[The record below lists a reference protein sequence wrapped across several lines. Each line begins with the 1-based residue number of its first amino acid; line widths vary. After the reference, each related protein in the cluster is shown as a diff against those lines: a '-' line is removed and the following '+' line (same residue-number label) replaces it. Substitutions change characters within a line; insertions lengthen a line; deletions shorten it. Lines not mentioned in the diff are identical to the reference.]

1 MNTAIYNKANKTRRE
16 KSRDTEGYA
25 APLLA
30 ALLIAA
36 FLILLSPL
44 APAQDIRSE
53 VEHVY
58 ADNDGTKIHYAKS
71 NCNDFSIGI
80 ELEGTDDQAYTDIQY
95 LQLQKLVA
103 VLKGHHPSLGEG
115 DIVGH
120 SDIAPGRKTDPG
132 ASFDW
137 QRLAALSN
145 DD

>member
-58 ADNDGTKIHYAKS
+58 ADNDGTKIHYAKMGS
-71 NCNDFSIGI
+71 GPLMVFIHGFPDFWFSWRHQMQGLSSDYTVAAMDTRGYNLSDKPAGVENYDMQVLI
-80 ELEGTDDQAYTDIQY
+80 EDVASVIRNEGQ
-95 LQLQKLVA
+95 
-103 VLKGHHPSLGEG
+103 
-115 DIVGH
+115 
-120 SDIAPGRKTDPG
+120 
-132 ASFDW
+132 
-137 QRLAALSN
+137 
-145 DD
+145 